1 MIATNTTPVTGVRQV
16 TRSARPVT
24 PTRVGGRGAVV
35 AHCSAHW
42 FQLDRTLARVTRE
55 CNCGRNRRNGG
66 ERKQKEERENEAF
79 ALEMASKIWKDG
91 GLVAFPTETVYG
103 LGANGLDEQ
112 AAVKIYAAK
121 GRPSDKPLILHI
133 AQKRQVRPLVK
144 EISKVGEQL
153 MDTFWPGPLT
163 LIFPKAD
170 CVPYKTTGGLDTVAI
185 RMPSHPQARKLLE
198 AVQLPIAAPSAN
210 LSGRPSPTTANHV
223 WEDMNGRID
232 LIVDGG
238 AVGIGVESTIIDLTE
253 EVPTILRP
261 GYITK
266 EMLEAIV
273 GEVKIDP
280 AIMGVLRPDI
290 HPKAPGMKYRHYAP
304 KAPVILVEG
313 KTDAVIHFING
324 QIQERGVNTVG
335 VIATEETKER
345 YQGGIVK
352 CIGSRSDME
361 SVAHNLYDVL
371 RSFDAT
377 NVSIIYSES
386 FSEEKFGQAVMNRL
400 KKAAGQQIIHL

>member
-1 MIATNTTPVTGVRQV
+1 MIDTK
-16 TRSARPVT
+16 
-24 PTRVGGRGAVV
+24 
-35 AHCSAHW
+35 
-42 FQLDRTLARVTRE
+42 LIKMED
-55 CNCGRNRRNGG
+55 
-66 ERKQKEERENEAF
+66 NEAL
-79 ALEMASKIWKDG
+79 ALEMAAKIWKTG

-103 LGANGLDEQ
+103 LGANGLDAQ
-112 AAVKIYAAK
+112 AATKIYAAK
-121 GRPSDKPLILHI
+121 GRPSDNPLILHI
-133 AQKRQVRPLVK
+133 AQKEQVSPLVR
-144 EISKVGEQL
+144 EINKAGKQL
-153 MDTFWPGPLT
+153 MDAFWPGPLT

-185 RMPSHPQARKLLE
+185 RMPSHPQARKLLKE
-198 AVQLPIAAPSAN
+198 VQLPIAAPSAN
-210 LSGRPSPTTANHV
+210 LSGRPSPTTAEHV
-223 WEDMNGRID
+223 WEDMNGRIE

-238 AVGIGVESTIIDLTE
+238 AVGIGVESTIVDLTE
-253 EVPTILRP
+253 GIPTILRP

-266 EMLEAIV
+266 EMLETVV

-280 AIMGVLRPDI
+280 AIMGVLCPDI

-304 KAPVILVEG
+304 KAPVTLVEG
-313 KTDAVIHFING
+313 KMDAVIRFINE

-335 VIATEETKER
+335 VIATEETKEQ

-400 KKAAGQQIIHL
+400 KKAAGQQMIHL

>member
-1 MIATNTTPVTGVRQV
+1 MINTK
-16 TRSARPVT
+16 
-24 PTRVGGRGAVV
+24 
-35 AHCSAHW
+35 
-42 FQLDRTLARVTRE
+42 LIKME
-55 CNCGRNRRNGG
+55 
-66 ERKQKEERENEAF
+66 ENEAF

-121 GRPSDKPLILHI
+121 GRPSDNPLILHI

-210 LSGRPSPTTANHV
+210 LSGRPSPTTASHV

-266 EMLEAIV
+266 EMLEEIV